1 MIYLYAFIVG
11 GILCAVGQFFIDRT
25 MLTPARILVGY
36 VVCGAVLTA
45 VGLYDKLVQFAGAG
59 ATVPI
64 SGFGYLLAKGAI
76 ESVRM
81 SGWTGVLTGGIAS
94 AAGGI
99 TAAVLFGFIMAL
111 IFSPKQK

>member
-11 GILCAVGQFFIDRT
+11 GILCAIGQIFIDKT
-25 MLTPARILVGY
+25 MLTPARILVGF
-36 VVCGAVLTA
+36 VVGGAILTA
-45 VGLYDKLVQFAGAG
+45 VGLYEPLVKIGGAG

-76 ESVRM
+76 EAVRM
-81 SGWTGVLTGGIAS
+81 YGWTGAITGGVAA

-99 TAAVLFGFIMAL
+99 TAAVVFGFL
-111 IFSPKQK
+111 IAMIFNPKEK